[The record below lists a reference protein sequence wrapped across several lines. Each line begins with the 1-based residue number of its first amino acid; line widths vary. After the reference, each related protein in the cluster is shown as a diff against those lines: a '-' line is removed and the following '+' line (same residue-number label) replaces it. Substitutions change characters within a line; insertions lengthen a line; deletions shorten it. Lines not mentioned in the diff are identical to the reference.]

1 MVTDLMTWKITKDE
15 LTERMAVV
23 SPRANAVEGPT
34 PQPPPE
40 PGRAEPISGF
50 VYSGQWR
57 DGYEAQDRMLN
68 EFEKEEE
75 LHNMIIERFEN
86 SKPQGSRQKLSE
98 EMKEQLRSLG
108 YIAY

>member
-1 MVTDLMTWKITKDE
+1 
-15 LTERMAVV
+15 
-23 SPRANAVEGPT
+23 
-34 PQPPPE
+34 
-40 PGRAEPISGF
+40 
-50 VYSGQWR
+50 
-57 DGYEAQDRMLN
+57 MLN